1 LSGRFLKGRLIMTA
15 SPEAGGFSGPKE
27 SLAARDIAQIDAE
40 LCDGCGRCLPDC
52 AEGAIRIEGGKAVL
66 AASLCDGL
74 GACLESCPKGAVRIV
89 HRPVS
94 PFIGE
99 AELESAAGARG
110 ESSFPSSPPA
120 VPSGAAISYSRPCP
134 DPCDEEEAPGP
145 IPNWP
150 VKLALAPVKAP
161 FWDSEAVIWAAD
173 CAAVAGEDFR
183 RLFIGRGIP
192 LVIGCP
198 KLDDR
203 VLYET
208 KIATLLSKNPNIKEM
223 LLPIMSVPCCR
234 GLWRLAE
241 GALAR
246 SGRSGV
252 SLKGWVFSR
261 DGSCAQS
268 EVPVGPTRAGLDAAG
283 RAGEA

>member
-1 LSGRFLKGRLIMTA
+1 MTPSRKASGI
-15 SPEAGGFSGPKE
+15 SGPKE
-27 SLAARDIAQIDAE
+27 SLAARDVAQIDAD
-40 LCDGCGRCLPDC
+40 LCDGCGLCLPDC

-66 AASLCDGL
+66 AKSLCDGL
-74 GACLESCPKGAVRIV
+74 GACLKSCPKGAVRIV
-89 HRPVS
+89 HRPIS

-99 AELESAAGARG
+99 AELESAPGAPR

-120 VPSGAAISYSRPCP
+120 VPSGAALSYSRPCP
-134 DPCDEEEAPGP
+134 DFCDDEDEEAPGP

-150 VKLALAPVKAP
+150 VQLALAPVQAP
-161 FWDSEAVIWAAD
+161 FWEAEAVIWAAD

-183 RLFIGRGIP
+183 RLFTGRGIP

-208 KIATLLSKNPNIKEM
+208 KIATLLSKNPQIKEM
-223 LLPIMSVPCCR
+223 LLPIMSVPCCK

-252 SLKGWVFSR
+252 SLKGWVFAR

-268 EVPVGPTRAGLDAAG
+268 EVPVGPTPEGVAAAG
-283 RAGEA
+283 RSGEA